1 MGLVLMSH
9 NLVDL
14 LRVPVMMGC
23 PLRDMVAEDDVNV
36 AVQPWS
42 QSWPTERREPDAK
55 EGNMCTVLAD
65 GGKLLMLRFA
75 WCVDVMC

>member
-1 MGLVLMSH
+1 MFH

-36 AVQPWS
+36 AV
-42 QSWPTERREPDAK
+42 
-55 EGNMCTVLAD
+55 
-65 GGKLLMLRFA
+65 
-75 WCVDVMC
+75 